1 MNHNCQIFTP
11 LYIVQEML
19 DLINYKENIQE
30 KFILDNSCGDGNL
43 LDEIVRRYIGNAI
56 KLKKDK
62 RQISK
67 DLSKYIV
74 GIEIDN
80 ILVEKCKNRLT
91 NIAKEYGINNANWR
105 IVCCDGLKFE
115 AEEKF
120 DFIVGNPPYIA
131 YALLT
136 KEQRKFVREN
146 FKSCSYGKFDYS
158 YAFIEKCLKLLSNN
172 GKMVFI
178 TPSNM
183 YKTQFGRELR
193 KFMLPYIT
201 KIIDYSF
208 EKVFDK
214 VLTSPAITVFNKNTS
229 ETLDYELKLNNKQ
242 TIKNITKSELKDKWY
257 FFENESKGKKRFGDF
272 FKISNSVATLC
283 NKVYIINKEKIE
295 KYHIEPEAIREAI
308 SPKSKKLNRKEFI
321 IFPYK
326 YLNNKLTHF
335 NEKDYKTLYPNAYKY
350 LFENKETLQKTNK
363 DNKEKWIEFGRSQ
376 ALAYLNQP
384 KLLISTIATNRI
396 VVYKLN
402 KEQIPYSGLYIIP
415 KKELSLEF
423 AKGILTK
430 KSTMKYLKASGIV
443 LNGTSIRI
451 STKDIE
457 NLKF

>member
-19 DLINYKENIQE
+19 DLINYKENIEE

-43 LDEIVRRYIGNAI
+43 LDEIVRRYISNAI
-56 KLKKDK
+56 KLKKNK

-74 GIEIDN
+74 GIEIDK

-91 NIAKEYGINNANWR
+91 NIAKEYGINNTNWR

-158 YAFIEKCLKLLSNN
+158 YAFIEKCLNLLSDD

-229 ETLDYELKLNNKQ
+229 ETFDYELKLNNEQ

-257 FFENESKGKKRFGDF
+257 FFKNESKSGKRFGDF
-272 FKISNSVATLC
+272 FKVSNSVATLC
-283 NKVYIINKEKIE
+283 NKVYIVNQDIIDE
-295 KYHIEPEAIREAI
+295 YRIEPTAIREAI
-308 SPKSKKLNRKEFI
+308 SPKSKKLKRKEFI
-321 IFPYK
+321 IFPYR
-326 YLNNKLTHF
+326 YENNELIHFGEDEYSKLF
-335 NEKDYKTLYPNAYKY
+335 PNAYRY
-350 LFENKETLQKTNK
+350 LLENKDTLKKTNK

-376 ALAYLNQP
+376 ALAHLNQP
-384 KLLISTIATNRI
+384 KLLISTIATNKI
-396 VVYKLN
+396 VVYDLDQN
-402 KEQIPYSGLYIIP
+402 QIPYSGLYIVP
-415 KKELSLEF
+415 TRELGLDVARE
-423 AKGILTK
+423 ILNK
-430 KSTMKYLKASGIV
+430 KSTMRYLKASGIV
-443 LNGTSIRI
+443 LSGTSIRI